1 MRVRWTKP
9 AADDLISI
17 SDYTEEHFG
26 ANLANQTAN
35 SIYDAAQSLTIF
47 PRRGRVGSEV
57 RTRVADTRTSLRH
70 DLRGPRQLRR
80 KPARSAQR
88 PKPAVDRRH
97 DSYSASIRSDAFIA
111 AMWMK
116 EFQSRAKIQQANA
129 PAGNAAKAAGGAG
142 AFASS

>member
-57 RTRVADTRTSLRH
+57 RTRELLIPGLLFVMIYAVHDSCVESLRVLH
-70 DLRGPRQLRR
+70 SARNRR
-80 KPARSAQR
+80 
-88 PKPAVDRRH
+88 
-97 DSYSASIRSDAFIA
+97 
-111 AMWMK
+111 
-116 EFQSRAKIQQANA
+116 
-129 PAGNAAKAAGGAG
+129 
-142 AFASS
+142 